1 VPGVLAVSFN
11 DVVLWVHVSSAIV
24 AFGAL
29 FAYPALLAVARGA
42 APAQRAVLHETQ
54 VAVGRYVTLPGLAV
68 LFLAGAYLA
77 SDEGLWDEVWVT
89 VPVTIWLVLGAIGSG
104 FVLPRE
110 RRLAELATGGGG
122 AEYERVLG
130 QVRLATYA
138 GLALVLV
145 AAFFMVT
152 KAGG

>member
-1 VPGVLAVSFN
+1 
-11 DVVLWVHVSSAIV
+11 VSSAII

-29 FAYPALLAVARGA
+29 FAYPALLLVARGA
-42 APAQRAVLHETQ
+42 DPAGRAAIHRGQ
-54 VAVGRYVTLPGLAV
+54 VAVGRHVTLPALLA
-68 LFLAGAYLA
+68 LFLFGAYLA
-77 SDEGLWDEVWVT
+77 SDRGLWDEVWVT
-89 VPVTIWLVLGAIGSG
+89 IPVTIWFLLGAIGSG

-110 RRLAELATGGGG
+110 RRLAELAAGGGG
-122 AEYERVLG
+122 PDYDRALA

-152 KAGG
+152 KAGA

>member
-1 VPGVLAVSFN
+1 VTTAVTLN
-11 DVVLWVHVSSAIV
+11 DVVLWIHVSSAIV

-29 FAYPALLAVARGA
+29 FSYPALFALARRAT
-42 APAQRAVLHETQ
+42 PEQRVVLHRGQ
-54 VAVGRYVTLPGLAV
+54 VAVGRYVTLPGLLV

-77 SDEGLWDEVWVT
+77 SDEGVWDEVWVT
-89 VPVTIWLVLGAIGSG
+89 VPVTIWLVLAGIGSG
-104 FVLPRE
+104 YVLPRE
-110 RRLAELATGGGG
+110 RRMAELAEQGGGE
-122 AEYERVLG
+122 EYDRTFGFIRVL
-130 QVRLATYA
+130 TFA